1 MFSKEIQNCEGSKT
15 TPSCNKATNE
25 KTGIL
30 LKIISSNKEI
40 FPQTSEPEDNRKV
53 YDEKA
58 AKNCPSY
65 LIWSIF
71 TRKRELQKVQS
82 LEKKQNNSEG
92 MTTI

>member
-1 MFSKEIQNCEGSKT
+1 MKKQVFKEFIWRFCQQ
-15 TPSCNKATNE
+15 
-25 KTGIL
+25 I
-30 LKIISSNKEI
+30 KEI
-40 FPQTSEPEDNRKV
+40 FQISEPEDNRKV

>member
-1 MFSKEIQNCEGSKT
+1 MWFNWRFCTFFHQIKD
-15 TPSCNKATNE
+15 
-25 KTGIL
+25 IL
-30 LKIISSNKEI
+30 QI
-40 FPQTSEPEDNRKV
+40 SEPEDNRKV

-92 MTTI
+92 MTI